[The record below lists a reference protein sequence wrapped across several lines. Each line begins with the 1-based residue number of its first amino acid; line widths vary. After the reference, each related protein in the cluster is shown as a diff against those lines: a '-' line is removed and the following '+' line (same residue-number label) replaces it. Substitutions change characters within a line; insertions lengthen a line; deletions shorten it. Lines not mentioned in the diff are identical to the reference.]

1 MSKPTRQ
8 LGLPGFGPSAEEIRE
23 SARDA
28 AAEHTTA
35 AVAPQSPASL
45 AGQTVWGIDA
55 HSLIHQVFH
64 AMPEMAGPRGQP
76 VGAVFGF
83 TRDLLELIERKP
95 DFLFCAFDLPGK
107 TFRHQLYP
115 HYKAERPAM
124 HEDLQ
129 PQIPVIRQMLSA
141 LGIAQIECPGYEAD
155 DILAT
160 LARQAEAL
168 GAHCVLVTN
177 DKDCRQLISD
187 HCRLYNIR
195 KGTYFDRQSL
205 LEEWGIRPDQVV
217 DFQALVGDPV
227 DQIPGVP
234 LVGPKIARQLLEQYG
249 SLDNILDHAHQV
261 SGTKRRENLIAARQ
275 QAMLSRQ
282 LVRLED
288 NVPIAI
294 DWNAARLGRSNPEAA
309 LALCD
314 ELGFRSLAGRIRR
327 LFSGGVRSA
336 SGTTNLGGQ
345 PLLPASA
352 VPETNAVEARLANTV
367 SFDGAIPRSAEDDR
381 IREHPTGQRE
391 EENQSA
397 GDRFGERSGVGSP
410 HPPEGPTSPVASND
424 GSSASSEK
432 FVSVASDAALP
443 FETEVSSPNPFGE
456 QSPAGSSG
464 RTPIEIDGNGPITV
478 TIVDTP
484 QALAEF
490 VTLLRQ
496 QKRFSIDTETTHVWP
511 RWAEIVGLS
520 FAWEDH
526 RGWYLPL
533 RAPEGERRLDASQT
547 LDQLRPILED
557 AAVAKIGQNLKY
569 DRIVLRCAGIEL
581 RGADFDTMIAD
592 YLLDSGSRS
601 HSLDALAHRYL
612 NHSTIRIS
620 ELIGTGKNQKRMDE
634 VPVRSVADYA
644 GEDAVLPWRL
654 APILKNLLDQA
665 GLLRLFEQLEMPLI
679 DVLVDMEYS
688 GMPIDVELLTQL
700 GTVYQQRLDELH
712 QEIIEL
718 AGHPLNIDSP
728 KQLQHVLF
736 DELKLPRGRRTQTGN
751 STDAETLEELA
762 RLHPLPAKIL
772 EYRQYAKLKGT
783 YIDALPRMAHPRTGR
798 VHSSFN
804 QVVTATGRLSSND
817 PNLQNIPV
825 RGEAGREIRAAF
837 TAGSPGWLLLAAD
850 YSQIELRVLAHF
862 SGDPNLC
869 QAFARGE
876 DIHAQV
882 AARVFGVGINQVDGE
897 MRRRAKAVNF
907 GIIYGQ
913 GPVGLARALGIDRH
927 SAAEFID
934 SYFAGYPGIERFL
947 EDTLEQCRRSGYART
962 LLGRR
967 RPIEGVRPS
976 AGRHRNLAERTAVN
990 TVIQGSA
997 ADIIKLAMLAVRR
1010 RLQKEGM
1017 VARLLLQIHDELLFE
1032 SPPEE
1037 IDRLAA
1043 IVAEEMAGVIPLAVP
1058 LKVDVKV
1065 GPNWADMISFDLP
1078 KTR

>member
-1 MSKPTRQ
+1 MSEPIHQ
-8 LGLPGFGPSAEEIRE
+8 LGLPGFGPSPEEIRK
-23 SARDA
+23 SAREA
-28 AAEHTTA
+28 AAEKTA
-35 AVAPQSPASL
+35 AVSLQSPASL
-45 AGQTVWGIDA
+45 QGQTVWAIDA

-83 TRDLLELIERKP
+83 TRDLLELIEQKP
-95 DFLFCAFDLPGK
+95 DFLLCAFDLPGK

-115 HYKAERPAM
+115 EYKAERPAM

-155 DILAT
+155 DVLAT
-160 LARQAEAL
+160 VARRATAL

-187 HCRLYNIR
+187 HCKLYNIR
-195 KGTYFDRQSL
+195 KGKYFDRKSL
-205 LEEWGIRPDQVV
+205 LDEWGIRPDQVV
-217 DFQALVGDPV
+217 DFQSLVGDPV

-234 LVGPKIARQLLEQYG
+234 LIGPKIARQLLEQYG
-249 SLDNILDHAHQV
+249 SLENVLDHAHQIP
-261 SGTKRRENLIAARQ
+261 GEKRRENLIASRQ

-288 NVPIAI
+288 NVPIDI
-294 DWNAARLGRSNPEAA
+294 DWNAARLGQADPNAA

-327 LFSGGVRSA
+327 LFAADRRPDPPGTGLFGHPWHASESAAIEPVPTDSGLVGACSQPADTAKEQQSAERVDGEPEVNTKSVDRSA
-336 SGTTNLGGQ
+336 GG
-345 PLLPASA
+345 PEDTREDFVAPAAGGESLPAA
-352 VPETNAVEARLANTV
+352 MGRET
-367 SFDGAIPRSAEDDR
+367 
-381 IREHPTGQRE
+381 
-391 EENQSA
+391 
-397 GDRFGERSGVGSP
+397 
-410 HPPEGPTSPVASND
+410 PVASIG
-424 GSSASSEK
+424 GS
-432 FVSVASDAALP
+432 
-443 FETEVSSPNPFGE
+443 
-456 QSPAGSSG
+456 
-464 RTPIEIDGNGPITV
+464 PIPV
-478 TIVDTP
+478 TIVDTSH
-484 QALAEF
+484 ALKEF
-490 VTLLRQ
+490 VALLRQ
-496 QKRFSIDTETTHVWP
+496 QKRFSIDTETTHLWP
-511 RWAEIVGLS
+511 RWAEIVGVS
-520 FAWEDH
+520 FAWEGD
-526 RGWYLPL
+526 RGWYLPF
-533 RAPEGERRLDASQT
+533 RAPEGEPRLDQSEAIE
-547 LDQLRPILED
+547 LLRPVLED
-557 AAVAKIGQNLKY
+557 AGTAKIGQNIKY

-601 HSLDALAHRYL
+601 HGLDAMAHRYL

-620 ELIGTGKNQKRMDE
+620 ELIGSGKNQKRMDE
-634 VPVRSVADYA
+634 VPVRLVADYA

-654 APILKNLLDQA
+654 APILKERLDQA
-665 GLLRLFEQLEMPLI
+665 GLRSLFKQVEMPLI
-679 DVLVDMEYS
+679 DALVDMEHL
-688 GMPIDVELLTQL
+688 GMPIDVGLLTRL
-700 GTVYQQRLDELH
+700 GDVYQQRLEEL
-712 QEIIEL
+712 QSQIIEL

-728 KQLQHVLF
+728 KQLQKVLF
-736 DELKLPRGRRTQTGN
+736 EELRLPRGRRTQTGN
-751 STDAETLEELA
+751 STDADTLEELA

-783 YIDALPRMAHPRTGR
+783 YVDALPRMVHPTTGR
-798 VHSSFN
+798 VHTSFN

-837 TAGSPGWLLLAAD
+837 TAGNPEWLFLAAD

-869 QAFARGE
+869 QAFARDE
-876 DIHAQV
+876 DIHSQV
-882 AARVFGVGINQVDGE
+882 AARVFGVGTSQVDAE

-913 GPVGLARALGIDRH
+913 GPVGLARAIGIDRH
-927 SAAEFID
+927 AATEFID

-947 EDTLEQCRRSGYART
+947 EETLEECRRSGYART

-967 RPIEGVRPS
+967 RPIEGVRPH
-976 AGRHRNLAERTAVN
+976 AGRQRNLAERTAVN

-1010 RLQKEGM
+1010 RVQQEGLA
-1017 VARLLLQIHDELLFE
+1017 ARLLLQIHDELLFE
-1032 SPPEE
+1032 SPADQ

-1043 IVAEEMAGVIPLAVP
+1043 VVAEEMAGVAALSVP

-1065 GPNWADMISFDLP
+1065 GRNWAEMSPVDRRKSP
-1078 KTR
+1078 